1 MFFDSNNI
9 ITLKDYKKLS
19 LTIIKIY
26 LYFNQIDDNDL
37 VEFIDDNDLLNKNI
51 DGLEDIRTEIL
62 NSDHYINIKLC
73 GPSSSGKSTFINTIL
88 GEKRDLAKISTGTT
102 KKGHIFISQKYRLK
116 LIDDLGFDEGDE
128 GERNE
133 EIFKSLTNDKHRI
146 IIDEAFE
153 RSYGYNN
160 DFQNKYHLL
169 LYFLKYESYNIIQE
183 HINFVNKL
191 NNDKIPIIFVI
202 SFCEDDDIFNG
213 RNEFKKNGDKSQ
225 NGYTDYVNLIEIAL
239 KQKEQNEYIDK
250 KKIPINCLKKKG
262 LGDLFEEIYNVF
274 KNKIIQKNYIDKL
287 EKDIET
293 GSKDNDPNKDI
304 KNNFFLKDIKIKD
317 IISPQMKASVLL
329 VKDLILKLTGQYS
342 GKLEWMP
349 AFKFSFS
356 RMWNNL
362 RKVITYKRPNNEF
375 YPLLTELVLK
385 IFRIFGDEEKNVQN
399 CNEYIKTTIYKYFK
413 INENG
418 EISYETFKKDI
429 RKYRNLFNNTKK
441 YYEIEETI
449 QDNIL
454 ERGIFEIN
462 ADKFT
467 NTGKFLLEQEK
478 YFFDIEI
485 TNEIKKSINNR
496 TISEDDETD
505 YHQDNILDNS
515 KTKLLSDDSNLIDN
529 EIKEEK
535 DLEPNDS
542 NKYINDFKNI
552 SEQIINYIKKNFGEI
567 SGDNILE
574 NRNDK
579 ILLKIF
585 LINLVCR
592 ELTKELC
599 QKNNSQSINE
609 YLKNLAEE
617 YNKSINGLKMLAKEF
632 QEKNEIQ
639 NK

>member
-1 MFFDSNNI
+1 
-9 ITLKDYKKLS
+9 
-19 LTIIKIY
+19 
-26 LYFNQIDDNDL
+26 
-37 VEFIDDNDLLNKNI
+37 
-51 DGLEDIRTEIL
+51 
-62 NSDHYINIKLC
+62 
-73 GPSSSGKSTFINTIL
+73 
-88 GEKRDLAKISTGTT
+88 
-102 KKGHIFISQKYRLK
+102 
-116 LIDDLGFDEGDE
+116 
-128 GERNE
+128 
-133 EIFKSLTNDKHRI
+133 
-146 IIDEAFE
+146 
-153 RSYGYNN
+153 
-160 DFQNKYHLL
+160 
-169 LYFLKYESYNIIQE
+169 
-183 HINFVNKL
+183 
-191 NNDKIPIIFVI
+191 
-202 SFCEDDDIFNG
+202 
-213 RNEFKKNGDKSQ
+213 
-225 NGYTDYVNLIEIAL
+225 
-239 KQKEQNEYIDK
+239 
-250 KKIPINCLKKKG
+250 
-262 LGDLFEEIYNVF
+262 
-274 KNKIIQKNYIDKL
+274 
-287 EKDIET
+287 
-293 GSKDNDPNKDI
+293 
-304 KNNFFLKDIKIKD
+304 
-317 IISPQMKASVLL
+317 
-329 VKDLILKLTGQYS
+329 
-342 GKLEWMP
+342 
-349 AFKFSFS
+349 
-356 RMWNNL
+356 MWNNL

-441 YYEIEETI
+441 YYEIEERI

-485 TNEIKKSINNR
+485 TNEIKKSINNM

-515 KTKLLSDDSNLIDN
+515 KTKLLSNDSNLIDN

-535 DLEPNDS
+535 DLEPNNS

-617 YNKSINGLKMLAKEF
+617 YNKSINGLKMLADEF

-639 NK
+639 KK